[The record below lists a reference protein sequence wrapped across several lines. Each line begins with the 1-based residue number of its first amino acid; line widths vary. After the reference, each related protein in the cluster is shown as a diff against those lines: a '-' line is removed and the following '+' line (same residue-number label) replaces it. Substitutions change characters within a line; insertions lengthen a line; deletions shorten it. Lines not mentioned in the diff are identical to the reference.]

1 MTVPGVEVVPAFRSV
16 PPYHRTLGPLVADV
30 AGAAGYGPD
39 LEQRAL
45 LDVIFGL
52 RPDNRVT
59 AFEVAIIVARQN
71 VKTSTLKMCTL
82 GWLFVADQRLIVWSA
97 HEFATATEAH
107 RDLAELIENTP
118 TLRRR
123 LKPNGVRFG
132 SADKSIE
139 LASGARVVFKAR
151 TATGGRGLSGDKVVL
166 DEAFALQPAHLG
178 ALMPTL
184 SARPD
189 PQLVYASSAGQ
200 EQSGVLRAIRDRG
213 RAGTDPS
220 LAYVEWTD
228 DLGGDCALPACDH
241 AVGRA
246 GCRLDDEA
254 RWVRANPTL
263 GRRITF
269 DYVRAE
275 RRGMPPEEF
284 ARERLGWWDESDS
297 LDGGAFP
304 VEAWEACRTTELAL
318 GAPLSFAVEVA
329 EDRSWSCV
337 AAAGKGV
344 GGLHVEVGEYAE
356 GVSWV
361 LDRVVELTRRNR
373 RSRVVVQR
381 SSAAGSLLPGM
392 RDRGVVV
399 LEATSADY
407 AAACGGLHDLVTA
420 GGLRHSGQPE
430 LDVAVRHA
438 RTKPAGDG
446 AWVWNRRTASVDI
459 SPLVAVTLA
468 AWGAEQ
474 KPRPGRFVSF

>member
-1 MTVPGVEVVPAFRSV
+1 VSSRGVEVVPAFRSV
-16 PPYHRTLGPLVADV
+16 PGYHRTLGPLVADV
-30 AGAAGYGPD
+30 AEAAGYPPD
-39 LEQRAL
+39 LEQGAL
-45 LDVIFGL
+45 LDIVFGL
-52 RPDNRVT
+52 RPDNRVA
-59 AFEVAIIVARQN
+59 AFEVAVVVARQN
-71 VKTSTLKMCTL
+71 LKTAVLKMCAL
-82 GWLFVADQRLIVWSA
+82 GWLFVTDQRLIVWSA
-97 HEFATATEAH
+97 HEFSTATEAH

-123 LKPNGVRFG
+123 LKPNGIRFG

-139 LASGARVVFKAR
+139 LATGARVVFKAR

-166 DEAFALQPAHLG
+166 DEAFALQPAHIG

-220 LAYVEWTD
+220 LGYIEWTD
-228 DLGGDCALPACDH
+228 DLGGDCSQPACDH
-241 AVGRA
+241 AAGRD

-254 RWVRANPTL
+254 RWARANPAL
-263 GRRITF
+263 GRRITL

-275 RRGMPPEEF
+275 RRGMPPVEF
-284 ARERLGWWDESDS
+284 ARERLGHWAEGDS
-297 LDGGAFP
+297 LEGGAFP
-304 VEAWEACRTTELAL
+304 AEAWEACRTTELAL
-318 GAPLSFAVEVA
+318 GAPVTFAVEVA

-344 GGLHVEVGEYAE
+344 GGLHTEVGEYAE

-361 LDRVVELTRRNR
+361 VDRLVDLTHRNR
-373 RSRVVVQR
+373 RARVVVQR
-381 SSAAGSLLPGM
+381 SSAAGSLLPAM
-392 RDRGVVV
+392 RDRGVAV
-399 LEATSADY
+399 LEASSVDY
-407 AAACGGLHDLVTA
+407 AAACGTVHDLVTA
-420 GGLRHSGQPE
+420 GSLRHSGQPE

-446 AWVWNRRTASVDI
+446 AWVWNRRTATVDI

-474 KPRPGRFVSF
+474 KPRPGRFMSL